1 VNASAEEFRPA
12 RRGGSRSNQA
22 GALTASGT
30 PAASYI
36 MSRQM
41 KESATELAHGA
52 FVAGYRKSNMSL
64 GADYGVANLGNLDE
78 EV

>member
-1 VNASAEEFRPA
+1 VNASAEELRPA

-30 PAASYI
+30 PAAS
-36 MSRQM
+36 RKR